1 MKSVVVCSNCLGI
14 INEYGACEHC
24 LKAIIKELCP
34 DSEQSELSKAAYELC
49 SMEMTID

>member
-1 MKSVVVCSNCLGI
+1 MQNDD
-14 INEYGACEHC
+14 
-24 LKAIIKELCP
+24 AIT